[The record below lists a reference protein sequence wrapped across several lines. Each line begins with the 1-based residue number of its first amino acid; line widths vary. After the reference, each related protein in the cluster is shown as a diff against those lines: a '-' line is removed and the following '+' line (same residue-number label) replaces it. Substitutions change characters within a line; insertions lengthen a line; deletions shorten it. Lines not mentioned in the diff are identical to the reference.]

1 MMSSESGEAPAAP
14 CGLIR
19 GAVLVVLFAA
29 LLVLPPVGR
38 RVIVS
43 GDEAR
48 FAVLAQD
55 MMQRHS
61 WFDAHVR
68 DRRYRN
74 KPLLYPWAIRVF
86 STPGGQVTQGTA
98 QMPIA
103 LAAIAAVFFTTL
115 LGQQLFGR
123 RAGIWAGLITT
134 TSYGFFAHSQILL
147 PDMIV
152 IAFGLA
158 ALSAFWASISH
169 PPGRA
174 MLAAFYAALALGV
187 FAKGPA
193 GLLPLAVV
201 LTWILTED
209 GWRGLGRLGS
219 KLGAVLFFAVSAIW
233 LVPFLI
239 AGTSTFARNVVVQNW
254 LNWYLGGPK
263 PLGLLNYVAEFARGL
278 IPWTALL
285 VLPLLWVRAEWR
297 NARFRFAFLAWLV
310 PLVVTGLSQNQ
321 RTRYLLPTFPTAALL
336 IAWWADQRGTERTR
350 AIPIVGTL
358 VAVGGLAGLAI
369 TAAPFFD
376 PAEAMA
382 AAGLWWRAVLLGIA
396 GVALVVFQCW
406 ALLKYRPRLLVPGV
420 ALATAVLLS
429 LGVWIQN
436 EWVNR
441 TQDFPQLARLVER
454 HAKGGDVGVL
464 GGRFFSVD
472 VYLGRQL
479 TPVRTEPLFLAFLA
493 RPDRPVALLS
503 ERAWNSFTDR
513 VRASIDILDRLR
525 VRRQVMLIVRARDA
539 SAPAAPR
546 TAAAPPTAAA
556 LPAGR

>member
-1 MMSSESGEAPAAP
+1 M
-14 CGLIR
+14 
-19 GAVLVVLFAA
+19 
-29 LLVLPPVGR
+29 
-38 RVIVS
+38 
-43 GDEAR
+43 
-48 FAVLAQD
+48 
-55 MMQRHS
+55 
-61 WFDAHVR
+61 
-68 DRRYRN
+68 
-74 KPLLYPWAIRVF
+74 
-86 STPGGQVTQGTA
+86 
-98 QMPIA
+98 
-103 LAAIAAVFFTTL
+103 
-115 LGQQLFGR
+115 
-123 RAGIWAGLITT
+123 
-134 TSYGFFAHSQILL
+134 
-147 PDMIV
+147 
-152 IAFGLA
+152 
-158 ALSAFWASISH
+158 
-169 PPGRA
+169 
-174 MLAAFYAALALGV
+174 
-187 FAKGPA
+187 
-193 GLLPLAVV
+193 
-201 LTWILTED
+201 
-209 GWRGLGRLGS
+209 
-219 KLGAVLFFAVSAIW
+219 
-233 LVPFLI
+233 
-239 AGTSTFARNVVVQNW
+239 
-254 LNWYLGGPK
+254 
-263 PLGLLNYVAEFARGL
+263 
-278 IPWTALL
+278 
-285 VLPLLWVRAEWR
+285 LPLLWVRAEWR

-382 AAGLWWRAVLLGIA
+382 AVGLWWRAVLLGIA

-420 ALATAVLLS
+420 ALATAVMLS
-429 LGVWIQN
+429 LGVWIHN

-454 HAKGGDVGVL
+454 HAKGADVGVL

-503 ERAWNSFTDR
+503 ERMWNSFTDR